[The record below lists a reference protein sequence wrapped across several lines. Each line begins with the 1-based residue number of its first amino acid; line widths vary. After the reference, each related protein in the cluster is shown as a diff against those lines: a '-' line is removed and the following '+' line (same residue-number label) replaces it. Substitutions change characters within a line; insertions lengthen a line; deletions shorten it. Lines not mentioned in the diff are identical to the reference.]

1 MMGTFR
7 LKRKTKTFGFV
18 DDAIHAKSDNWG
30 ITKDIFK
37 NEGVGAGLKSM
48 FIPNKD
54 SLQRSADRLAASGK
68 RDVAERLVS
77 RQNRLGIGGKITLN
91 QPQPARAGVPSTNAS
106 IAMGAPAGPSIG
118 GTGAGVGGY

>member
-7 LKRKTKTFGFV
+7 LKRKTKTFGFLGDV
-18 DDAIHAKSDNWG
+18 AHAKGDNWA

-48 FIPNKD
+48 FWRGKD
-54 SLQRSADRLAASGK
+54 QLQRSVDRLAASGNSE
-68 RDVAERLVS
+68 VANRIV
-77 RQNRLGIGGKITLN
+77 RNQNRLGIGGKIQT
-91 QPQPARAGVPSTNAS
+91 PTPTAGVPSTNAS